1 MVAVVDVV
9 VVDVVVDV
17 VDPAVVVVAEE
28 APEVLVDNDLKIK
41 CETKRISTKRHAIE
55 IRQLE
60 FVKPI

>member
-1 MVAVVDVV
+1 MVVVVDVV

-28 APEVLVDNDLKIK
+28 APEVLVGNDLKIE
-41 CETKRISTKRHAIE
+41 CETKRISTTRHAIA